1 MSEEWKVVKSV
12 NVGRELNLN
21 LPLEWTVAVVGVM
34 VKLLF
39 LIQNCISAMDQMIF
53 RGFSQ
58 VLAGMLFLVGLVFF
72 ILSFVYLYLFNESTS
87 TTSTSSCTSTF
98 T

>member
-39 LIQNCISAMDQMIF
+39 LIQNCF
-53 RGFSQ
+53 FSDGPDDLQ
-58 VLAGMLFLVGLVFF
+58 RILTGAGRDALPCWLGVFHPQ
-72 ILSFVYLYLFNESTS
+72 LCLPLPLQ
-87 TTSTSSCTSTF
+87 
-98 T
+98 

>member
-53 RGFSQ
+53 RGF
-58 VLAGMLFLVGLVFF
+58 
-72 ILSFVYLYLFNESTS
+72 
-87 TTSTSSCTSTF
+87 
-98 T
+98 